1 MMLLVFA
8 LIVLWLGL
16 VVFFAVLLG
25 FNDHPPAR
33 GLCRRSQSPN
43 PPPRL

>member
-1 MMLLVFA
+1 M
-8 LIVLWLGL
+8 ISLWTLGL
-16 VVFFAVLLG
+16 LLYLGCCLGLAFLAG

-33 GLCRRSQSPN
+33 GLLRRSQSPN